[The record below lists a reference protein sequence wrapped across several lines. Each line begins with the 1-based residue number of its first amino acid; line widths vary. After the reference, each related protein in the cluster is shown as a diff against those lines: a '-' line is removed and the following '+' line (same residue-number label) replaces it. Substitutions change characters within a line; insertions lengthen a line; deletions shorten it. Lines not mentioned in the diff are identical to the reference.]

1 MTFSLYDLTRLE
13 RMPCQSYGTQLFG
26 SGQWGENVAITEHG
40 RRVGKERECWSDMP
54 DTSSDLGRA
63 ETLVITRVG
72 EG

>member
-1 MTFSLYDLTRLE
+1 MTLSLYALTRLE
-13 RMPCQSYGTQLFG
+13 RMPCQSYGTHCLG
-26 SGQWGENVAITEHG
+26 LGNGGETWRSPNTGEGKG
-40 RRVGKERECWSDMP
+40 RRRECWSDMP